1 MGVRGTVGRDYPR
14 PIMKFCLVA
23 LLAVSLEPAFGGDGT
38 PTITGSPV
46 FRANAS
52 RDTLVLTL
60 PGPAKR
66 AAEPAPVPERPKA
79 DLPDAFKADS
89 SQYLQGLI
97 GKWKKSDAD
106 GLMGAPVRERAAL
119 DNKAVTGHIYA
130 YPDPSGRYKE
140 VELDFDSDSGLLR
153 TVFAYPKE
161 MTWQDCRKVW
171 GDNVNS
177 TRGKNGRTF
186 YSYLNRKLD
195 VLVDR
200 GGKVISLGLY

>member
-1 MGVRGTVGRDYPR
+1 
-14 PIMKFCLVA
+14 MKLCVLA
-23 LLAVSLEPAFGGDGT
+23 LLAVSLEPAFGADGT
-38 PTITGSPV
+38 PSVTAVPAFPAG
-46 FRANAS
+46 AS
-52 RDTLVLTL
+52 RETRVLTL
-60 PGPAKR
+60 PGPPKR
-66 AAEPAPVPERPKA
+66 AAEPAAVPERPKA

-89 SQYLQGLI
+89 SLYLQGLI

-106 GLMGAPVRERAAL
+106 GLMGAPARERNAL

-140 VELDFDSDSGLLR
+140 LELDFDSDSGLLR

-161 MTWQDCRKVW
+161 MTWQDCRKLW
-171 GDNVNS
+171 GDSVNS
-177 TRGKNGRTF
+177 TRAKNGRIF

-195 VLVDR
+195 VLVDH